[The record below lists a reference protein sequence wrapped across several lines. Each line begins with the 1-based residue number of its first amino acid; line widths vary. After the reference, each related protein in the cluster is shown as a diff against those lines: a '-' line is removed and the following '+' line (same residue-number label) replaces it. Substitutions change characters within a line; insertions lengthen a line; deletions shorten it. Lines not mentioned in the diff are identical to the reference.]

1 MLRVITNI
9 TFTQQP
15 TASFPDRNKQII
27 FPLCHEFEVLTTW
40 DSLTDDGSITLPKNV
55 YIKDATG
62 KRFSLAGTNQN
73 LGGFS
78 PTTPFFLRGDKVVIK
93 WGYAYY
99 DKRGNEV
106 APIQTVFEGYIS
118 EVTSKKPFVLKVEDN
133 MYKLK
138 QVQAIGGNNG
148 FFSGKEYT
156 VEKMIAEMMVK
167 AKDNSTGKPV
177 SLPFTVDTTT
187 STVLGDFTTKGETIA
202 QVLARLRKEFH
213 FEAYFKGSVLRCGSF
228 VYQPSDALIKPDG
241 TTRTT
246 FSTFQF
252 QKNIISDNLDYNR
265 RDDITLSAVATNT
278 IETTTGK
285 FTKDGQAK
293 TKKKRLEVLVSFSY
307 GSDNYNT
314 IIGTKEQ
321 PLPPNEG
328 GERRTLHF
336 LGATTTTELALF
348 AANEL
353 RKYYYT
359 GFKGKFV
366 TFGTPY
372 VQGGDYINLIDP
384 VLPERNGR
392 YIVKSVKYTGGVNGL
407 RQEIELDYLL
417 FTIDEKGNQI

>member
-1 MLRVITNI
+1 MYRVITNI

-40 DSLTDDGSITLPKNV
+40 DSLTDDGTITLPKNI
-55 YIKDATG
+55 YIKDSTG

-73 LGGFS
+73 IGGFS
-78 PTTPFFLRGDKVVIK
+78 STTPFFLRGDKIVIK

-133 MYKLK
+133 MFKLK
-138 QVQAIGGNNG
+138 QVQAFGGNNG
-148 FFSGKEYT
+148 FFSAKKYT
-156 VEKMIAEMMVK
+156 VEKMVAEMMK
-167 AKDNSTGKPV
+167 NSG
-177 SLPFTVDTTT
+177 LPFTVDTTT
-187 STVLGDFTTKGETIA
+187 STGLGDFTTKNETIA
-202 QVLARLRKEFH
+202 EVLARLRHEFH
-213 FEAYFKGSVLRCGSF
+213 FEAYFKGDVLRVGSF
-228 VYQPSDALIKPDG
+228 VYQPKDALTKPDG
-241 TTRTT
+241 TTRTV

-252 QKNIISDNLDYNR
+252 QQNIISDSLDYR
-265 RDDITLSAVATNT
+265 RKDDITLSAVATNT

-285 FTKDGQAK
+285 YTKDGQAK
-293 TKKKRLEVLVSFSY
+293 TKKSRLEVLVTFRY
-307 GSDNYNT
+307 GSDQYDT
-314 IIGTKEQ
+314 VIGYKDA

-336 LGATTTTELALF
+336 LGATTTTELARL

-366 TFGTPY
+366 TFGAPY

-384 VLPERNGR
+384 ILPERNGR

-417 FTIDEKGNQI
+417 FTIDSKGNQI